1 MVNPVIINIDLPDGS
16 KRNLIIEPVLERSAD
31 GIRNTGVYKLYKSTI
46 DNQSTLF
53 TEKLEIDEVNNDI
66 PDEINPD
73 YLGNIAINNY
83 GKWVYTGDLL
93 SHSEQRQLAKYIQKH
108 E

>member
-1 MVNPVIINIDLPDGS
+1 MVNPVILNIDLPDGS

-31 GIRNTGVYKLYKSTI
+31 GIKNTGIYKLYKSAI

-53 TEKLEIDEVNNDI
+53 TEKQEIDEINNDI

-73 YLGNIAINNY
+73 YLGNITIDNH
-83 GKWVYTGDLL
+83 GKWIYKGDLL
-93 SHSEQRQLAKYIQKH
+93 SHNEQRQLAEYIQNHK
-108 E
+108 